1 MAKVTF
7 DKNGLAKASG
17 TLTVYSYDAVSG
29 GFTGASDE
37 YLLQGLGLPANA
49 TTTPPPDVAAGSIA
63 IWRDDVWQTVSDHR
77 GETVYSTADGSL
89 RLITETG
96 DYPADT
102 TTFKPATSFDKWDG
116 EKWVTD
122 ADAQKLA
129 DVADADKQ
137 KSTLISSANTT
148 TQAWQTQLMLGIIT
162 DADKEKL
169 TEWMKYIQDVQAVN
183 TAAAP
188 DIVWPTSPAL

>member
-7 DKNGLAKASG
+7 DKNGLAKTSG
-17 TLTVYSYDAVSG
+17 TLTVYSYDAISG

-37 YLLQGLGLPANA
+37 YLLQGLGLPANS
-49 TTTPPPDVAAGSIA
+49 TTTAPPDVTAGNIA
-63 IWRDDVWQTVSDHR
+63 VWRDDAWQAVGDHR
-77 GETVYSTADGSL
+77 GETVYSTADGSA
-89 RLITETG
+89 RVITETG

-102 TTFKPATSFDKWDG
+102 TTLKPATGFDKWDG

-122 ADAQKLA
+122 AEAQKLA
-129 DVADADKQ
+129 DVAEADKQ

-162 DADKEKL
+162 DDDKENL
-169 TEWMKYIQDVQAVN
+169 TEWMKYIQDVQAVD

-188 DIVWPTSPAL
+188 DIVWPDKPAV

>member
-1 MAKVTF
+1 MANVTF

-29 GFTGASDE
+29 RFTGASDE
-37 YLLQGLGLPANA
+37 YLLQGLGLPANS
-49 TTTPPPDVAAGSIA
+49 TTTAPPDVAAGSIA
-63 IWRDDVWQTVSDHR
+63 IWRDDAWQAVGDHR
-77 GETVYSTADGSL
+77 GETMYSTADGSA
-89 RLITETG
+89 RVITEAG

-102 TTFKPATSFDKWDG
+102 TTLKPATGFDKWDG

-122 ADAQKLA
+122 VDAQKLV

-137 KSTLISSANTT
+137 KSALISSANTT

-162 DADKEKL
+162 NADKEKL

-188 DIVWPTSPAL
+188 DIVWPDKPE